1 MRLDYVVTL
10 KKDYTREEIIA
21 LTKSVDEAILSH
33 EAIEYPLP
41 LEIAVDKVTTFEQ
54 EDFMMHYYKD
64 KSRARR
70 LYADSTSKL
79 TFDEWQDKNIKLK
92 HGKVT
97 VKLEKGK
104 WGLLCRGAASKGA
117 YELVCTLRTLKIPF
131 NSISYWLRDEYDS
144 KDFLPVKEYVEQK

>member
-79 TFDEWQDKNIKLK
+79 TFDEW
-92 HGKVT
+92 
-97 VKLEKGK
+97 
-104 WGLLCRGAASKGA
+104 
-117 YELVCTLRTLKIPF
+117 
-131 NSISYWLRDEYDS
+131 
-144 KDFLPVKEYVEQK
+144 

>member
-54 EDFMMHYYKD
+54 
-64 KSRARR
+64 
-70 LYADSTSKL
+70 
-79 TFDEWQDKNIKLK
+79 
-92 HGKVT
+92 
-97 VKLEKGK
+97 
-104 WGLLCRGAASKGA
+104 
-117 YELVCTLRTLKIPF
+117 
-131 NSISYWLRDEYDS
+131 
-144 KDFLPVKEYVEQK
+144 

>member
-10 KKDYTREEIIA
+10 KNDYTREEIIA
-21 LTKSVDEAILSH
+21 LTKSVNDAIFSH

-54 EDFMMHYYKD
+54 EDFMMHYYKND
-64 KSRARR
+64 GRARL
-70 LYADSTSKL
+70 LYEASKSKL
-79 TFDEWQDKNIKLK
+79 DFDAWWKRNIELK
-92 HGKVT
+92 YGKVT

-117 YELVCTLRTLKIPF
+117 YELVCTLKALKIPF
-131 NSISYWLRDEYDS
+131 NSISYWLRDEYDV
-144 KDFLPVKEYVEQK
+144 KDFLPVKEYIKQE